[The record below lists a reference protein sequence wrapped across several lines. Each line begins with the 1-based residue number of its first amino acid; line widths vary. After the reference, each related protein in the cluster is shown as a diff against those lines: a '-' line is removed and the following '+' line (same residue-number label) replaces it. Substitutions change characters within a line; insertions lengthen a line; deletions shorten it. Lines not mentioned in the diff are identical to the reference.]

1 MLGRWPA
8 SKEYFVL
15 SEEFCAV
22 VKRIADVCLNGSD
35 TRPAVDEAY
44 PQLCQEFEVIL
55 ENNRQRTEIK
65 I

>member
-1 MLGRWPA
+1 M
-8 SKEYFVL
+8 L

-44 PQLCQEFEVIL
+44 PQLCQELEVIL
-55 ENNRQRTEIK
+55 ENNRQRTEKKYIQ
-65 I
+65 IYTSLGS